1 MSDHLITIC
10 SRCGS
15 SRSNHHFHCLSLIH
29 RCIAGGD
36 LVQAD
41 REIQNGR
48 GIEPT
53 LKDLVQQFWQ
63 IGARW
68 SQPSTQADIG
78 RKHAPQRDLSS
89 GICSTRISNA
99 PRNTAARM
107 FFLLRAFYSSRRRAC
122 AEIHSIDGLRRS
134 GYSFIIWEKNCN
146 CVGLAARRPLA
157 SLRYFR
163 VAAMFDGSSSRVLSL

>member
-53 LKDLVQQFWQ
+53 RKDLVQQFWQ
-63 IGARW
+63 IGALEPAHHADQYFWKTSVAWEPARFHVVLPQN
-68 SQPSTQADIG
+68 QPS
-78 RKHAPQRDLSS
+78 RRVEQRSH
-89 GICSTRISNA
+89 SNGV
-99 PRNTAARM
+99 
-107 FFLLRAFYSSRRRAC
+107 LLRFQHIPGPHALVVTTSVAPNSRASSRRN
-122 AEIHSIDGLRRS
+122 G
-134 GYSFIIWEKNCN
+134 
-146 CVGLAARRPLA
+146 
-157 SLRYFR
+157 
-163 VAAMFDGSSSRVLSL
+163 

>member
-53 LKDLVQQFWQ
+53 RKDLVQQFWQ
-63 IGARW
+63 IGALEPAHHADQYFWKTSVAWEPVRFHAVLQL
-68 SQPSTQADIG
+68 SASSLPTHSRTACPPPLVSSSTSLMASVP
-78 RKHAPQRDLSS
+78 RVVTTSVAPNS
-89 GICSTRISNA
+89 
-99 PRNTAARM
+99 
-107 FFLLRAFYSSRRRAC
+107 RASSRRN
-122 AEIHSIDGLRRS
+122 G
-134 GYSFIIWEKNCN
+134 
-146 CVGLAARRPLA
+146 
-157 SLRYFR
+157 
-163 VAAMFDGSSSRVLSL
+163 